1 MSYVA
6 GFLTFMSI
14 GGFPSFVED
23 MKVIFLSQPY
33 LLLKVIKHVGTDCW
47 YFLYQGWVSQLFLF
61 FTDMLPDLKS
71 LELVHPLLELALQ
84 ISPLEQHA
92 TTHWLLWVAR
102 FTIELECQVWKVN
115 TQSCWRRIWTSYM
128 ACAGVLSWEAKWA
141 LWSGSICDRQH
152 IFITAV
158 PFPDIIDIRV
168 NMLLYGRS
176 ASGVGPFCLFCSHA
190 VCMCGVRGEPDD
202 GCC

>member
-23 MKVIFLSQPY
+23 MKVIFVSTIFAVEGHQTCGHWLLIFSVLGLS
-33 LLLKVIKHVGTDCW
+33 L
-47 YFLYQGWVSQLFLF
+47 QLFLF

-71 LELVHPLLELALQ
+71 LELVHPLLERALQ

-92 TTHWLLWVAR
+92 TTHCLLWVAC
-102 FTIELECQVWKVN
+102 FTILLECQVWKVN
-115 TQSCWRRIWTSYM
+115 TQSCWRRIWACYM

-158 PFPDIIDIRV
+158 PFPDIIDICV
-168 NMLLYGRS
+168 DMLLYGRS

>member
-1 MSYVA
+1 MSYIA

-23 MKVIFLSQPY
+23 MKVIFVSTIFAVEGHQTCGHWLLIFSVLGFESPTLS
-33 LLLKVIKHVGTDCW
+33 LLQW
-47 YFLYQGWVSQLFLF
+47 YVARSEISRACSSSAWACIA
-61 FTDMLPDLKS
+61 D
-71 LELVHPLLELALQ
+71 
-84 ISPLEQHA
+84 SPLEQHA
-92 TTHWLLWVAR
+92 TTHCLLWVAC
-102 FTIELECQVWKVN
+102 FTILLECQVWKVN
-115 TQSCWRRIWTSYM
+115 TQSCWRHIWTCYM

-152 IFITAV
+152 IFITAI
-158 PFPDIIDIRV
+158 PFPDIIDICI